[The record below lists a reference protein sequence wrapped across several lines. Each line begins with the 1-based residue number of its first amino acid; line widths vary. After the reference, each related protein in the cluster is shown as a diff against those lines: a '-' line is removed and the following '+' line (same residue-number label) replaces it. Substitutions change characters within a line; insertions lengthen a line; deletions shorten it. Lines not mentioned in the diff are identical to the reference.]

1 MLSSRFGPYLLN
13 PQIAGRGPAPSLFS
27 GFCMSQ
33 QKSAYFLITV
43 SFVMGMIATTSISGC
58 DSGKKSEST
67 PAATSTTE
75 APAAG
80 ETANETPAGEAP
92 ATTEAPAS
100 APAVIED

>member
-1 MLSSRFGPYLLN
+1 
-13 PQIAGRGPAPSLFS
+13 
-27 GFCMSQ
+27 MSQ

-67 PAATSTTE
+67 PAAAPSSSLSGDGSSQIEMDKPAAGTETPAATPAAE

-80 ETANETPAGEAP
+80 ESATDKPAGEAP
-92 ATTEAPAS
+92 AASEPPAPA
-100 APAVIED
+100 PAAGGN